1 MTKRRPTYSPEFRE
15 RAIRLVQEH
24 EQQHGSQWA
33 AIRSVAEKLGCSAE
47 TLRSWVRRT
56 EVDAGER
63 PGLTTDDRRR
73 LQELERE
80 NVELR
85 RANEILRHAA
95 AFFAAAELD
104 RRPR

>member
-1 MTKRRPTYSPEFRE
+1 MARRPTYSPEFRE
-15 RAIRLVQEH
+15 RALRLVQEH
-24 EQQHGSQWA
+24 EHAHGSQWA
-33 AIRSVAEKLGCSAE
+33 AIRSIAEKLGCSAE

-63 PGLTTDDRRR
+63 PGLTTDDRGR
-73 LQELERE
+73 LAELERE

>member
-1 MTKRRPTYSPEFRE
+1 MARRPTYSPEFRE
-15 RAIRLVQEH
+15 RARRLVQEH
-24 EQQHGSQWA
+24 EQAHGSQWA
-33 AIRSVAEKLGCSAE
+33 AIRSIAEKLGCSAE

-63 PGLTTDDRRR
+63 PGLTTDDHRR

-104 RRPR
+104 RRPW

>member
-1 MTKRRPTYSPEFRE
+1 MTKRRPTYSAEFRE
-15 RAIRLVQEH
+15 RAIRLVREH
-24 EQQHGSQWA
+24 EDTHASQWA
-33 AIRSVAEKLGCSAE
+33 AMRSIAEKLGCFRE
-47 TLRSWVRRT
+47 TLRNWVRRS
-56 EVDAGER
+56 EIDAGER
-63 PGLTTDDRRR
+63 AGLTTDDRQRMT
-73 LQELERE
+73 ELERE

>member
-1 MTKRRPTYSPEFRE
+1 MGKRRQRYSPEFRE

-24 EQQHGSQWA
+24 EQTHGSETA
-33 AIRSVAEKLGCSAE
+33 AIQSIAEKLGCSREA
-47 TLRSWVRRT
+47 LRLWIRRT
-56 EVDAGER
+56 EVDGGTR
-63 PGLTTDDRRR
+63 PGLTTDDRQR
-73 LQELERE
+73 LAELERE

>member
-1 MTKRRPTYSPEFRE
+1 MRNRRPTYSPEFRE
-15 RAIRLVQEH
+15 RALRLVQEH
-24 EQQHGSQWA
+24 EHAHGSQWA
-33 AIRSVAEKLGCSAE
+33 AIKSIAEKLGCAAE

-63 PGLTTDDRRR
+63 AGLTTNDRQR